1 VTVGWLMLAAAMQ
14 QAPPPYRHDAGPVVR
29 AAAVRGSVRVDG
41 VLDESAWTRATPVT
55 AFTQRDPDE
64 GAPASER
71 TEVRVLIGAD
81 ALYIG
86 ARLYDG
92 EPARI
97 VGRLTRRDA
106 ALEESDAFL
115 VLLDSYHDHLTA
127 FGFGITPAGAIRDVV
142 IGADGEEDET
152 WDGVWDGAAS
162 VDSLGWSA
170 ELRIPLSQLRY
181 RRTGTEWGIQ
191 LARTIVRKQ
200 ETSWFAF
207 TPKAEEAGLHRFG
220 HLADLGELVA
230 QERLELLPHTV
241 LRGERAPVVTGDP
254 FRTGSD
260 ASVGAGLEARY
271 RVTSGLALNATVNPD
286 FGQVEADPA
295 VVNLTAY
302 ETRYDEK
309 RPFFIEGSDFFR
321 FGRLRAGQ
329 AATPPQYFFSR
340 RIGREPTLEPDYDY
354 AEALDVTTILG
365 AAKLTGK
372 SGGWSVGLLDAVT
385 AAEQALY
392 VDDDNVVRAMSVEPL
407 TNYFAGRVVRE
418 LRAGNTAVGAFA
430 TGVRRDLTT
439 DDLMADLRSSAIAFG
454 VDVNH
459 AWGNRTWALDGSLAR
474 STIRGSGDAIDAV
487 QRSSARYY
495 QRPDATH
502 LDYDPTR
509 TSLSGHAAQLA
520 LSKIAGRHWR
530 WSTAY
535 QEVSPGLEVNDLGFQ
550 RDADRRLL
558 SARLEYRQQQP
569 GRLVRNW
576 QLSVS
581 GDQAWNFGGDA
592 LERGLSA
599 SFYTQL
605 HSYWTTYGSVG
616 RGFPALDDRLT
627 RSGPLAR
634 DPGNWYLDLNVTTDD
649 RRPVFAWGEAYLSSD
664 GEGGWT
670 ASGAMSLSIKP
681 APGVKLKIGP
691 YLEVDRLSAQPVTR
705 VSDSLATATYGRRYV
720 FATVDQVSTSIST
733 RLDWTFSPRLSL
745 QLYGQL
751 FVGSGAYHTFK
762 EFEAPRTY
770 DFIRYGADQG
780 AIGRDSSGLYT
791 VEPDGPGPAAPFTFY
806 DPNFNDRSLRGTAV
820 LRWEYRPGSTI
831 YLAWQHRRSDSAPIG
846 VGDFDAGRDL
856 GALFGAGATNV
867 LVLKASYWL
876 GL

>member
-1 VTVGWLMLAAAMQ
+1 MTAGWLILAAALQ

-71 TEVRVLIGAD
+71 TEVRVLIGGD
-81 ALYIG
+81 ALYVG

-92 EPARI
+92 DAARI
-97 VGRLTRRDA
+97 VGRLARRDSP
-106 ALEESDAFL
+106 LDESDAFL

-181 RRTGTEWGIQ
+181 RRTATTWGIQ

-207 TPKAEEAGLHRFG
+207 TPKAEEAGLNRFG
-220 HLADLGELVA
+220 HLVDLGDLAV
-230 QERLELLPHTV
+230 QERLQLLPHTV
-241 LRGERAPVVTGDP
+241 LRGERAPAELGNP
-254 FRTGSD
+254 FTDGSA

-271 RVTSGLALNATVNPD
+271 RVTGGLALNATVNPD

-309 RPFFIEGSDFFR
+309 RPFFIEGADLFR
-321 FGRLRAGQ
+321 FGRLRAGNT
-329 AATPPQYFFSR
+329 ATPPEFFFSR
-340 RIGREPTLEPDYDY
+340 RIGREPTVEPDYEYVD
-354 AEALDVTTILG
+354 APEFTTIVG

-385 AAEQALY
+385 AAERARFT
-392 VDDDNVVRAMSVEPL
+392 DDTAVAWMSVEPR

-418 LRAGNTAVGAFA
+418 LRAGSTSVGAFA
-430 TGVRRDLTT
+430 TSVRRDLENE
-439 DDLMADLRSSAIAFG
+439 DLVETLRASALAFG

-474 STIRGSGDAIDAV
+474 STIRGSADAIDDV

-502 LDYDPTR
+502 LDYDPAR

-520 LSKIAGRHWR
+520 LSKLAGLHWR
-530 WSTAY
+530 WSAAY
-535 QEVSPGLEVNDLGFQ
+535 QEVSPGLEANDLGFQ
-550 RDADRRLL
+550 RDADRRVF
-558 SARLEYRQQQP
+558 SGQIEYRQQRP
-569 GRLVRNW
+569 GPLFRRW
-576 QLSVS
+576 QVS
-581 GDQAWNFGGDA
+581 ASADQEWNFGGDG
-592 LERGLSA
+592 LERGVSVSA
-599 SFYTQL
+599 YTQM
-605 HSYWTTYGSVG
+605 HNYWTVYGTGG
-616 RGFPALDDRLT
+616 RGLRALDDRLT
-627 RSGPLAR
+627 RGGPLAE
-634 DPGNWYLDLNVTTDD
+634 DPGDWYLDLNVTTDD
-649 RRPVFAWGEAYLSSD
+649 RKPMFAWGNAYLWRD
-664 GEGGWT
+664 GGGSWT
-670 ASGAMSLSIKP
+670 AAGNASLSIKP
-681 APGVKLKIGP
+681 APGIKLRVGP
-691 YLEVDRLSAQPVTR
+691 YVEVAQYVAQPVTR
-705 VSDSLATATYGRRYV
+705 VSDTLATATYGRRYV
-720 FATVDQVSTSIST
+720 FGTLDQVTTSLST

-751 FVGSGAYHTFK
+751 FVGSGEYHTFK
-762 EFEAPRTY
+762 ELEAPRTF
-770 DFIRYGADQG
+770 DFIRYGVESGHVA
-780 AIGRDSSGLYT
+780 RDSTGLYT
-791 VEPDGPGPAAPFTFY
+791 VEPDGPGPAVPFTFY

-831 YLAWQHRRSDSAPIG
+831 YVAWQHRRSDSAPLG

-856 GALFGAGATNV
+856 GALFDAGATNV
-867 LVLKASYWL
+867 LVLKATYWL